1 MNLRDLNIGSR
12 LGGGFGLILVAASA
26 VLGGALVATSHA
38 RGALVHTLQSAQ
50 ARQATAHAMKDALLN
65 SAVAVRNMGLQ
76 TQIEAVQKDEAAAKA
91 HRAAY
96 LNAKA
101 ALEAGDLSAEQRAPI
116 ARLTEIDRKMEVE
129 FKEAVDMAAAFNTE
143 QAAGIIV
150 KKIDPLLAQAVT
162 ELAAFIELAK
172 LDLAHATESAEQ
184 DARGAERAAL
194 GVGVLVILLSAMLA
208 WRLTQSIT
216 RPLGDAERAAAHVA
230 SGELD
235 FHIDASG
242 RDEVARVLTGLQAMR
257 DSLARVVQGV
267 RQNSES
273 VAMASEE
280 IAKGNGDLSTRTEQ
294 QASALQQTAAS
305 MEELGTAVRHN
316 ADNARHAS
324 ELAQGAAAIARK
336 GGDVVGQVVQT
347 MKGINESSRRIADII
362 GVIDG
367 IAFQTN
373 ILALNAAVE
382 AARAGEQGR
391 GFAVVASEVRNL
403 AQRSATAAREI
414 KELISASVER
424 VEQGSG
430 LVDSA
435 GSTMTDLVNA
445 ISDVTEVMAQISLA
459 SSEQSSGV
467 AQVGQAVT
475 QMDHNTQQNAA
486 LVEQSAAAAESLKV
500 QARELVAAVSVFR
513 LGAT

>member
-12 LGGGFGLILVAASA
+12 LGGGFGLILLAASA
-26 VLGGALVATSHA
+26 VLAGAMVTAAQT
-38 RGALVHTLQSAQ
+38 RGALVQTLQAAESRQSQ
-50 ARQATAHAMKDALLN
+50 AHLMKESLLN

-76 TQIEAVQKDEAAAKA
+76 TQIEAVQKDEAAAKK

-96 LNAKA
+96 LDAKKVI
-101 ALEAGDLSAEQRAPI
+101 EAGALSDAELAPI
-116 ARLTEIDRKMEVE
+116 KRLTELDRQMEAE
-129 FKEAVDMAAAFNTE
+129 FKEAVDLAAAFNTE

-150 KKIDPLLAQAVT
+150 KKIDPLLAKAMG
-162 ELAAFIELAK
+162 ELDGFIELEK
-172 LDLAHATESAEQ
+172 QGLATATA
-184 DARGAERAAL
+184 GAESKAQMADRLVL
-194 GVGVLVILLSAMLA
+194 GVGVAVILLSAALA
-208 WRLTQSIT
+208 WRLTLSIT
-216 RPLGDAERAAAHVA
+216 RPLGEAERAAARVA
-230 SGELD
+230 SGELNFD
-235 FHIDASG
+235 IEASG
-242 RDEVARVLTGLQAMR
+242 RDEVARVLAALQDMR
-257 DSLARVVQGV
+257 ASLARVVQDV
-267 RQNSES
+267 RHNSES

-280 IAKGNGDLSTRTEQ
+280 IAKGNSDLSARTEQ

-305 MEELGTAVRHN
+305 MEQLGTAVRQN
-316 ADNARHAS
+316 ADNARQAS
-324 ELAQGAAAIARK
+324 DLAQGAAVVARK

-347 MKGINESSRRIADII
+347 MKGINESSRKIADII

-403 AQRSATAAREI
+403 AQRSASAAREI
-414 KELISASVER
+414 KGLISASVER

-435 GSTMTDLVNA
+435 GSTMTELVQA
-445 ISDVTEVMAQISLA
+445 IQGVTEAMGQISLA

-486 LVEQSAAAAESLKV
+486 LVEESAAAAESLKV
-500 QARELVAAVSVFR
+500 QARQLVEAVSVFQ
-513 LGAT
+513 LGAG

>member
-12 LGGGFGLILVAASA
+12 LGGGFGLILIAASA
-26 VLGGALVATSHA
+26 VLGGAMLTASQTRA
-38 RGALVHTLQSAQ
+38 ALLQTLQSAET
-50 ARQATAHAMKDALLN
+50 RQAQAQAMKESLLN

-76 TQIEAVQKDEAAAKA
+76 TQIEAVQKDEAAAKK
-91 HRAAY
+91 HRASY
-96 LNAKA
+96 LEAKK
-101 ALEAGDLSAEQRAPI
+101 ALEAGDLSDEERAPI
-116 ARLTEIDRKMEVE
+116 KRLTEIDRQMEVE
-129 FKEAVDMAAAFNTE
+129 FKDAVDMASAFNTE

-150 KKIDPLLAQAVT
+150 KKIDPLLAQAT
-162 ELAAFIELAK
+162 QELGTFIALQK
-172 LDLAHATESAEQ
+172 QDLARAAESAE
-184 DARGAERAAL
+184 RGAHLADGAVL
-194 GVGVLVILLSAMLA
+194 GVGALVIVLSAALA
-208 WRLTQSIT
+208 WRLTLSIT
-216 RPLGDAERAAAHVA
+216 KPLREAERAAGQVA
-230 SGELD
+230 SGALD
-235 FHIDASG
+235 FDIDVSG
-242 RDEVARVLTGLQAMR
+242 RDEVARVLAALRDMR
-257 DSLARVVQGV
+257 ASLSRVVQDV
-267 RQNSES
+267 RHNSES

-280 IAKGNGDLSTRTEQ
+280 IAKGNSDLSSRTEQ

-305 MEELGTAVRHN
+305 MEELGTAVRQN

-324 ELAQGAAAIARK
+324 DLAQGAAVVARK
-336 GGDVVGQVVQT
+336 GGDVVGQVVET
-347 MKGINESSRRIADII
+347 MKGINESSRKIADII

-403 AQRSATAAREI
+403 AQRSASAAREI
-414 KELISASVER
+414 KGLISASVER

-435 GSTMTDLVNA
+435 GTTMTELVKA
-445 ISDVTEVMAQISLA
+445 IHGVTEAMGQISLA
-459 SSEQSSGV
+459 SNEQSSGV

-500 QARELVAAVSVFR
+500 QARQLVEAVSVFR
-513 LGAT
+513 LGAG